1 MIEDQNSPGSH
12 LTAQTST
19 QPASSAVDQLPAV
32 DLQGRQ
38 PILVVMG
45 VSGSGKSTV
54 AALLA
59 GQLGWDFLEG
69 DDLHP
74 DANVEKMASGTPLT
88 DDDRWPWLDTVS
100 SWIIEHAMADV
111 PGIITCSALKRKY
124 RDVLREQNV
133 IFVHLVGSKQLLGA
147 RMSARLDH
155 FMPTTLLDSQL
166 ETLETLGA
174 DEQGLLVDASRS
186 PAEGAASVV
195 KALQLRPAAGSSALG
210 APNPGQS
217 TVRPVG

>member
-1 MIEDQNSPGSH
+1 MSDDTQTNETVQ
-12 LTAQTST
+12 LAEEETAGEVVPT
-19 QPASSAVDQLPAV
+19 V
-32 DLQGRQ
+32 DLNGRQ
-38 PILVVMG
+38 PVLVVMG
-45 VSGSGKSTV
+45 VSGSGKSTM

-74 DANVEKMASGTPLT
+74 DANVEKMAAGTPLT

-133 IFVHLVGSKQLLGA
+133 VFVHLVGTKQLLGA

-155 FMPTTLLDSQL
+155 FMPTALLDSQM
-166 ETLETLGA
+166 ETLEPLHD
-174 DEQGLLVDASRS
+174 DEPGLLIDASRS
-186 PAEGAASVV
+186 PAEGAAAVV
-195 KALQLRPAAGSSALG
+195 KALDLRPAPGSSALG

-217 TVRPVG
+217 TAAKRE

>member
-1 MIEDQNSPGSH
+1 MNDTVSAAPDG
-12 LTAQTST
+12 TST
-19 QPASSAVDQLPAV
+19 SETKPTAEAPEVETN
-32 DLQGRQ
+32 GRQ
-38 PILVVMG
+38 PVLVVMG
-45 VSGSGKSTV
+45 VSGSGKSTM

-74 DANVEKMASGTPLT
+74 EANVEKMASGTPLN
-88 DDDRWPWLDTVS
+88 DEDRAPWLDTVS

-111 PGIITCSALKRKY
+111 PGIITCSALKRRY

-133 IFVHLVGSKQLLGA
+133 IFVHLVGTKQLLGK

-166 ETLETLGA
+166 ETLEPLDE
-174 DEQGLLVDASRS
+174 DEQGILIDASRS
-186 PAEGAASVV
+186 PAEGAAAVV
-195 KALQLRPAAGSSALG
+195 KALNLRPAAGSSALG

-217 TVRPVG
+217 TARKPQ